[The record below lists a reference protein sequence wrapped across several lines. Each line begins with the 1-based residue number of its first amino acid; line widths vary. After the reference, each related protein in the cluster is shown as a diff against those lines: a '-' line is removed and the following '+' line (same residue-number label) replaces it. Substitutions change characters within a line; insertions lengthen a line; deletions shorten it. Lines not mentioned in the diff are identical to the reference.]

1 MEFKDYYKILGVER
15 GSDQKAISA
24 AFRKLARQYH
34 PDINKAKGAEDRF
47 KEINEAYQVLGDSQK
62 RTRYDQMYEAYQ
74 HGGVD
79 WQSVFGGAGGGGGWQ
94 TPDGWTVTFEGS
106 PEGVEDLLGGLGGF
120 SEFFRQF
127 FGGDLIDAPGRPR
140 GRGRRGAAAEEL
152 WRGRGAGGGRAG
164 GGQAAPAG
172 ATASLEIT
180 LDEAFRGTQKPVSL
194 QINGTTRRLDVTIPK
209 GVRSGQRIRLPGA
222 LDGTDLYLTVQVA
235 PDPRFELRGDDLV
248 VEVPVALTEALLGAT
263 IAVPTLEGNV
273 EMTIPPETQN
283 AQMLRLRG
291 QGMPRRDGTR
301 GDQLVRVK
309 VVLPRHLTKRER
321 ELVEELSKL
330 RKEHPRA

>member
-1 MEFKDYYKILGVER
+1 MEFKDYYKILGVAR

-24 AFRKLARQYH
+24 SFRKLARQYH

-47 KEINEAYQVLGDSQK
+47 KEINEAYQVLGDPQK

-74 HGGVD
+74 HGGMD
-79 WQSVFGGAGGGGGWQ
+79 WQSAFGGQGTWQ
-94 TPDGWTVTFEGS
+94 TPDGWTVTFEGA
-106 PEGVEDLLGGLGGF
+106 PEGMEDLLGGLGGF

-127 FGGDLIDAPGRPR
+127 FGGDLIGAPGRPR

-152 WRGRGAGGGRAG
+152 LR
-164 GGQAAPAG
+164 GGQASPAG

-180 LDEAFRGTQKPVSL
+180 LEEAFRGTQKPVSL

-301 GDQLVRVK
+301 GDQFVRVK

-330 RKEHPRA
+330 RKEHPRT

>member
-24 AFRKLARQYH
+24 TFRKLARQFH
-34 PDINKAKGAEDRF
+34 PDINKATGAEDRF
-47 KEINEAYQVLGDSQK
+47 KEINEAYQVLGDPQK
-62 RTRYDQMYEAYQ
+62 RTRYDQMYEVYQ
-74 HGGVD
+74 RGGVD
-79 WQSVFGGAGGGGGWQ
+79 WQSAFGRQGTWQ

-106 PEGVEDLLGGLGGF
+106 PGGMEDLFGGGF

-127 FGGDLIDAPGRPR
+127 FGGDLIDAPRRPR

-152 WRGRGAGGGRAG
+152 LR

-248 VEVPVALTEALLGAT
+248 VEVPVPLTEALLGAT
-263 IAVPTLEGNV
+263 IAVPTLEGSV

-291 QGMPRRDGTR
+291 QGMLRRDGTR

-309 VVLPRHLTKRER
+309 VMLPRHLTKRER

-330 RKEHPRA
+330 RKEHPRT